1 MVKCC
6 GEMFPAEVAVLSQA
20 MTQRRV
26 PLERQRQLWLDFY
39 RQYPDATWA
48 EKCLDEA
55 ERISRILERERRIA
69 AKIPTSGN
77 SATSPDTP
85 PTAPSPFAQRHFM
98 WTGDRLGVR
107 AEHLRDGIRRLATG
121 GLIDSSMEQQDALRR
136 GFGLMLNDTERS
148 TPQPWVKWLGDS
160 SQLNYMVDTLWH
172 MQLIHCAG
180 GERQKWRTL
189 CALFLDADGHPYP
202 AAIKSNRCRS
212 KEKREMIRRFILD
225 ELAFVSRQTL
235 PS

>member
-6 GEMFPAEVAVLSQA
+6 GEYFPAEVPILSQA
-20 MTQRRV
+20 MTQRRI

-39 RQYPDATWA
+39 RQYPDAAWA

-55 ERISRILERERRIA
+55 ERIGRILERERLIK
-69 AKIPTSGN
+69 AKFPTTDN
-77 SATSPDTP
+77 STASADTP
-85 PTAPSPFAQRHFM
+85 QTTPHPFARRHFM

-107 AEHLRDGIRRLATG
+107 AEHLRDGIRRLATNG
-121 GLIDSSMEQQDALRR
+121 MIDNGMEQQDALRR
-136 GFGLMLNDTERS
+136 GFGLMLNDTERT
-148 TPQPWVKWLGDS
+148 TPQPWVTWLGDS

-172 MQLIHCAG
+172 MHLIYCAG
-180 GERQKWRTL
+180 GERMKWRTL
-189 CALFLDADGHPYP
+189 CGLFLDADGQPYP

-212 KEKREMIRRFILD
+212 TAKRGMIQRFLLD
-225 ELAFVSRQTL
+225 ELAFVSRQEI